1 MSTVELTRG
10 ARALAMRQARGC
22 YQRAILRGEQR
33 ISGSDLR
40 GEARRWSRWYALS
53 VANLLARCAAAG
65 VVCGEQRGHG
75 GLRVLTLAF
84 AEPVAIDATASLAA
98 GVLTC
103 ATDDDAARFL
113 ADLAPRL
120 AVYGGALTL
129 ARDGAV
135 LRFEGDAG
143 EAVDVVLDALDADAT
158 LPRVRLGVAA

>member
-1 MSTVELTRG
+1 MSTVELDRG
-10 ARALAMRQARGC
+10 AQAHALRQARGC

-40 GEARRWSRWYALS
+40 GEARRWSGRYAAS

-84 AEPVAIDATASLAA
+84 AEPVAIVASASLAA

-103 ATDDDAARFL
+103 ATEDDAARFL
-113 ADLAPRL
+113 ALLAPRL
-120 AVYGGALTL
+120 AEYDGALTL

-135 LRFEGDAG
+135 LRFVGDAG
-143 EAVDVVLDALDADAT
+143 EATDVVFDALDADAT
-158 LPRVRLGVAA
+158 LPRVRLGEAA